1 MLLQGKKIG
10 FVLTINQVG
19 NTIILQEIKKILF
32 AGAEVFIILLDPAG
46 KKEEIVERLQ
56 DIFAPAL
63 TEGRERI
70 VKNKAATLTGPDNA
84 SCLPQ
89 QPFLDLLVLVPDSEV
104 LLGCLE
110 QITAENSPHPPL
122 VLITALENIPAL
134 PLSRISSLMKKN
146 EIFFVPFGP
155 IEQKQEMIEKKSIL
169 YSRMDLLTETCAA
182 ALEGHQLKPSIWEDL
197 SFPH

>member
-10 FVLTINQVG
+10 FVLTITQLG
-19 NTIILQEIKKILF
+19 NTIILQEIKNILF

-46 KKEEIVERLQ
+46 KKEEIVEKLQ

-63 TEGRERI
+63 AESRERI
-70 VKNKAATLTGPDNA
+70 VENKATSLTGPDNA
-84 SCLPQ
+84 SCLSH
-89 QPFLDLLVLVPDSEV
+89 QPFLDLLVLVPDSEI

-110 QITAENSPHPPL
+110 QITTENEPHLPL
-122 VLITALENIPAL
+122 VLITALENILAL

-146 EIFFVPFGP
+146 GIFFVPFGP
-155 IEQKQEMIEKKSIL
+155 IEPKREEIEKKPVL

-182 ALEGHQLKPSIWEDL
+182 ALEGHQLKPSTWEDL